1 METEKEKLMRL
12 LNISDQE
19 AEEVMAY
26 DKAVEHNE
34 ATDYDLTKDQQ
45 KVVKEMTRAKSPTVY
60 KFTQR
65 ERKPNVTKGE
75 LIQFLANALKGY
87 ECQNLEIT
95 NKERMIAF
103 SLGENDFELTLTQKR
118 KKKG

>member
-45 KVVKEMTRAKSPTVY
+45 KVVKEMTRAKSPTVC

-103 SLGENDFELTLTQKR
+103 SVGENDFELTLTQKR